1 LEFQY
6 AFLFPGEITAGPG
19 ARDTV
24 WNIYFRAMILWNGC
38 IEMRGEANASAK
50 YAMAAWVESCELD
63 DLLDKHTCD
72 TERRFLFI
80 GREFL
85 YK

>member
-1 LEFQY
+1 
-6 AFLFPGEITAGPG
+6 
-19 ARDTV
+19 
-24 WNIYFRAMILWNGC
+24 MLWNGY
-38 IEMRGEANASAK
+38 IEMRGETNVSDPIRAK
-50 YAMAAWVESCELD
+50 HAMATWVESCELD

-72 TERRFLFI
+72 TERAYIFV

>member
-1 LEFQY
+1 M
-6 AFLFPGEITAGPG
+6 AGQR

-24 WNIYFRAMILWNGC
+24 WNIYFRAIVLWNGY
-38 IEMRGEANASAK
+38 IEMRGETNVSDPVKAK
-50 YAMAAWVESCELD
+50 HAMATWLESCELD

-72 TERRFLFI
+72 TERAYIFI